1 MAMVTIG
8 DASLE
13 AQVLDQGDVLQ
24 VAFTNGETYEEVSDF
39 LSVLADYDIVV
50 TIKLGDEIIE
60 KTYEGFRVSSISALI
75 PGPADLWE
83 GMRIT
88 AVLRRESQG

>member
-1 MAMVTIG
+1 MATVTIG

-39 LSVLADYDIVV
+39 LSALAGHGIVV
-50 TIKLGDEIIE
+50 STKLGDETVE
-60 KTYEGFRVSSISALI
+60 KAYEGFVLSSVSTLM

-83 GMRIT
+83 GARIT
-88 AVLRRESQG
+88 AVLRRASQG